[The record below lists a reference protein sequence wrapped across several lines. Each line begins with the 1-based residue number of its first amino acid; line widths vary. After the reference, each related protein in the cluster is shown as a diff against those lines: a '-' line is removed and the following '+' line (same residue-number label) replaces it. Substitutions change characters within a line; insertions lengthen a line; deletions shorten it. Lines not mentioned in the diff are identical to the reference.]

1 MLKRIDNPILVQ
13 VAIGATARLVV
24 VLVAVATVVTSAW
37 ALVDHEKIHVAVGFA
52 ALMITLLPFLFLRK
66 YDLFSPWSFVI
77 LAIFTGGTLQGIAI
91 SAEWPSAEHIDTTM
105 LLGQRSE
112 YFFYPA
118 FVYLSSLACLA
129 LGYFIPFRLVR
140 ERFWFHR
147 EFALSKLRIAI
158 LLALA
163 MSLSATALYIRATG
177 GFASGRISDKRTTI
191 TSVDVAN
198 DELEQYG
205 YLRQITKLGALSF
218 LVLGSF
224 HLSKRRKLKLGT
236 FLLLTI
242 VFALAIL
249 MPFYASSRAGVVWLF
264 IGSIG
269 LVYYY
274 KKEQVV
280 RSIPILLGI
289 AVVIFVAMSM
299 LRHTDAADAVQK
311 ASMEDSFKS
320 LLLNRNGPNLAKTA
334 HIINHLPGKLEFQY
348 GRTIAVWALAPI
360 PRAIFPGKPLIH
372 SGPIIGTEIY
382 GTKVSGVPPGLIAE
396 MYWNFHLAGA
406 ILGLFL
412 TGVGL
417 RWIYEQFWRLNSD
430 SAVLIPMYLFSL
442 QEIGYGVLGHSLGF
456 GVFMKFIDFLT
467 AAGLMYFC
475 TRKIRG

>member
-1 MLKRIDNPILVQ
+1 
-13 VAIGATARLVV
+13 
-24 VLVAVATVVTSAW
+24 
-37 ALVDHEKIHVAVGFA
+37 
-52 ALMITLLPFLFLRK
+52 
-66 YDLFSPWSFVI
+66 
-77 LAIFTGGTLQGIAI
+77 
-91 SAEWPSAEHIDTTM
+91 
-105 LLGQRSE
+105 
-112 YFFYPA
+112 
-118 FVYLSSLACLA
+118 
-129 LGYFIPFRLVR
+129 
-140 ERFWFHR
+140 
-147 EFALSKLRIAI
+147 
-158 LLALA
+158 
-163 MSLSATALYIRATG
+163 
-177 GFASGRISDKRTTI
+177 
-191 TSVDVAN
+191 
-198 DELEQYG
+198 
-205 YLRQITKLGALSF
+205 
-218 LVLGSF
+218 
-224 HLSKRRKLKLGT
+224 
-236 FLLLTI
+236 
-242 VFALAIL
+242 
-249 MPFYASSRAGVVWLF
+249 
-264 IGSIG
+264 
-269 LVYYY
+269 
-274 KKEQVV
+274 
-280 RSIPILLGI
+280 
-289 AVVIFVAMSM
+289 M

-311 ASMEDSFKS
+311 ASMEDSLKS

-430 SAVLIPMYLFSL
+430 AAVLIPMYLFSL